1 MSSTRPENTIQIA
14 VLDSI
19 IYGAARAFDY
29 LGERGQEMVDK
40 VGDGII
46 EYCFKEGYL
55 QPSNDPHQTVFNLVK
70 FFQENGYVRGVD
82 FAQDSEAATITM
94 HGWRFLGLMKKLRNR
109 NNYLITCPVCLAND
123 SLMRANGLVPLR
135 LSERIT
141 VDGDYSVRTKNVPM
155 GSPTAPALVPADLSV
170 IKEDLDS
177 PATIGLPIFQTVEY
191 GLACA
196 FEYLGAQAQLLLDNV
211 GNGVIEYLQDSFQTE
226 LTGEPKKSLQTLAS
240 FYSARGLAD
249 KINVVLTSSEVTI
262 GFENYR
268 YARVLKYLL
277 DEGHMFTSCPFTLA
291 ARSILRKAGWT
302 TVGMR
307 WIGLDAGHATLTMAL
322 RKVADQEF
330 DEAKIAEMMET
341 T

>member
-1 MSSTRPENTIQIA
+1 VSSAAPENTIQIA

-29 LGERGQEMVDK
+29 LGGRGQEMVDK

-46 EYCFKEGYL
+46 DYCFKEGYL
-55 QPSNDPHQTVFNLVK
+55 QPSNDPHQILFNLVK
-70 FFQENGYVRGVD
+70 FFQENGYVRSVD
-82 FAQDSEAATITM
+82 LAQDSEATTITM

-109 NNYLITCPVCLAND
+109 NNYLITCPICLAND

-141 VDGDYSVRTKNVPM
+141 VDGDYSFRTKNVPM
-155 GSPTAPALVPADLSV
+155 GSPTAPAPVPADLNE
-170 IKEDLDS
+170 IKEDLGS
-177 PATIGLPIFQTVEY
+177 SATIGLPIFQTVEY

-211 GNGVIEYLQDSFQTE
+211 GNGVIEYLQDTFQIE
-226 LTGEPKKSLQTLAS
+226 FRGEPKKSLQTLAS
-240 FYSARGLAD
+240 FYSERGLAD
-249 KINVVLTSSEVTI
+249 KISVVLTGSELTVR
-262 GFENYR
+262 FENYR

-277 DEGHMFTSCPFTLA
+277 DEGHVFTSCPFTLA
-291 ARSILRKAGWT
+291 ARSVLIKAGWA
-302 TVGMR
+302 VIGMQ
-307 WIGLDAGHATLTMAL
+307 WIGLDAGDATLTMTL
-322 RKVADQEF
+322 RKVEDQEF
-330 DEAKIAEMMET
+330 DEVKIAEMMET